1 VVTLGPLL
9 FSLGIN
15 LYNKVNLTDAPCPV
29 CGVQLQGLKNKEN
42 QCPSCGTMLM
52 AQAGKFEALGSGYVR
67 DETGAQQE
75 FTRAG
80 NDGVIDVDAI
90 DVDD

>member
-1 VVTLGPLL
+1 MLTCCTFHQLMVLHADL
-9 FSLGIN
+9 FLV
-15 LYNKVNLTDAPCPV
+15 LH
-29 CGVQLQGLKNKEN
+29 
-42 QCPSCGTMLM
+42 SCGTMLV
-52 AQAGKFEALGSGYVR
+52 AQGGKFEALGSGYVR

-80 NDGVIDVDAI
+80 DSGVIDVDAI